1 MSGVATNQKHTIA
14 EIGGSIGKYFCVP
27 ELCKSQREGEEEE
40 GRREREY
47 EYEYDNE
54 PKRGFWIMATDVA
67 TERDIGH
74 MVRTWQKNNLK
85 MP

>member
-1 MSGVATNQKHTIA
+1 MYQNYVNLRGRVRRRK
-14 EIGGSIGKYFCVP
+14 GGRDGT
-27 ELCKSQREGEEEE
+27 
-40 GRREREY
+40 RER